1 MARRSRPSRSGP
13 AAALPLARHV
23 SVLTRDAATANAQIS
38 KIFAPHRTV
47 PGGGKRF
54 LARHHHARL
63 AGLSFNYFQFRPR
76 VTITAR
82 PTTWYY
88 LLLIPQQGRCRVE
101 CGGPSVE
108 VAPGTVSVVNPVAP
122 LTMEWLDDCAQ
133 VVVKFDR
140 AALEAALAARLG
152 RAVARPILFDV
163 ARPTPVADCRP
174 LIRFVDFALDVLDGE
189 RPADLPEEP
198 FEQLFLSLM
207 LTELRHSEREA
218 LARPRPRPRAVPYY
232 VKRVEEFVN
241 LHAERPISLDDMV
254 AVSGVSARSLF
265 HGFRAFRNMGPMA
278 YLKRVRLERV
288 RAELAAPARGGR
300 RRVTDV
306 ATAWGFAHLG
316 NFAKD
321 YKKQFGESPSVTLR
335 RSGE

>member
-1 MARRSRPSRSGP
+1 MTRRSGRARVTP
-13 AAALPLARHV
+13 AAPLPLARHV
-23 SVLTRDAATANAQIS
+23 NVLTRDAATANAQIS

-101 CGGPSVE
+101 CGGPPVE
-108 VAPGTVSVVNPVAP
+108 VAPGAVSVVNPVAP

-133 VVVKFDR
+133 IVVKFDR

-163 ARPTPVADCRP
+163 VRPTPVADCRP
-174 LIRFVDFALDVLDGE
+174 LIRFVDFALEVLDGA
-189 RPADLPEEP
+189 PAADLPEEP
-198 FEQLFLSLM
+198 FEQLFLSLV

-218 LARPRPRPRAVPYY
+218 LSRPRPRAVPYY

-241 LHAERPISLDDMV
+241 LHAERPITLDDMV

-265 HGFRAFRNMGPMA
+265 QGFRTFRNMGPMA

-288 RAELAAPARGGR
+288 RAELAAPARAGR
-300 RRVTDV
+300 PRVTDV

-321 YKKQFGESPSVTLR
+321 YKKQFGESPSATLR
-335 RSGE
+335 RRGDK